1 MAVIKIFD
9 TLIFGRTQA
18 QTQERVIAFILNCF
32 SHIMDDSVRSQLP
45 FLGKLIYL
53 Y

>member
-18 QTQERVIAFILNCF
+18 QTQERVIAFILNCVF
-32 SHIMDDSVRSQLP
+32 LTLWMILLGPNSHS
-45 FLGKLIYL
+45 
-53 Y
+53 